1 LRIAA
6 LKKVP
11 AAAAQPI
18 AKEGRNMRC
27 KVVAGLILSLGV
39 SPAMAEDLMTIYRD
53 ALQQDPVY
61 AGAKSSYAATKEKL
75 PQGRAL
81 FLPSINGTASATYNN
96 TNIKYDPAPSSL
108 SSGTFSYPSFGVG
121 VNLTQPIFRP
131 QNYSLYDQAQIQ
143 VAQAESQLAF
153 SGQDLMQRVAQA
165 YFDVLLSEYNLL
177 TVRAQKVATA
187 EQLAQAK
194 RNFQVGTA
202 TITDTY
208 DAQARFDLVIAQ
220 EITAVNDIEVKRR
233 ALQQIIGR
241 LPGPLNKPQEN
252 MVLSAPEPNDME
264 AWVQASYNNSLQVQV
279 AKANLDL
286 AIKEV
291 ERSRYAHYPTID
303 AVSSANYNTQNN
315 STLGVGQDV
324 RTFTIGV
331 QLNLPLYQGGALT
344 SKVRESIANKSK
356 SEEDYENARRTVA
369 QNVRQSFLAVNT
381 GLAEIEALKQAVAS
395 NRLSV
400 DASKLGQEVGVR
412 TQVDVLNAQQLLYSA
427 QRDLARAYYSA
438 ILAQIRLKQSV
449 GRLTPVDL
457 DNVNRLLR
465 TTP

>member
-1 LRIAA
+1 LAA
-6 LKKVP
+6 GSAL
-11 AAAAQPI
+11 
-18 AKEGRNMRC
+18 
-27 KVVAGLILSLGV
+27 
-39 SPAMAEDLMTIYRD
+39 AEDLMTVYRD
-53 ALQQDPVY
+53 ALQQDPVF
-61 AGAKSSYAATKEKL
+61 APAKSQYAATKEKL

-81 FLPSINGTASATYNN
+81 FLPNVNFTANGTYNN
-96 TNIKYDPAPSSL
+96 TNINYNGNTTLPQ
-108 SSGTFSYPSFGVG
+108 GTLSYPSWGVG
-121 VNLTQPIFRP
+121 LNLTQPLYRP
-131 QNYSLYDQAQIQ
+131 QNNSVYDEAQIQ

-165 YFDVLLSEYNLL
+165 YFDVLLSEYNLV
-177 TVRAQKVATA
+177 TVRAQKAATA

-208 DAQARFDLVIAQ
+208 DAQARFDLVNAQ

-241 LPGPLNKPQEN
+241 LPGPLAKPQEN

-264 AWVQASYNNSLQVQV
+264 AWVQAAYNNSLQVQV
-279 AKANLDL
+279 AKANLEI
-286 AIKEV
+286 AAKEV
-291 ERSRYAHYPTID
+291 ERNRYGHYPTID
-303 AVSSANYNTQNN
+303 AVSNANYNGQNN
-315 STLGVGQDV
+315 STLGVGQDI

-331 QLNLPLYQGGALT
+331 QLNVPLYQGGAIS
-344 SKVRESIANKSK
+344 SKVREAIANKSK
-356 SEEDYENARRTVA
+356 AEEDFENARRTVA

-457 DNVNRLLR
+457 ENVNRLLR
-465 TTP
+465 AAP

>member
-1 LRIAA
+1 
-6 LKKVP
+6 
-11 AAAAQPI
+11 
-18 AKEGRNMRC
+18 MRC
-27 KVVAGLILSLGV
+27 KVVAGLVFGLWAGSAL
-39 SPAMAEDLMTIYRD
+39 ADDLMSVYRD
-53 ALQQDPVY
+53 AVQQDPVY
-61 AGAKSSYAATKEKL
+61 AGAKSAYTATKERL
-75 PQGRAL
+75 PQSRAL
-81 FLPSINGTASATYNN
+81 FLPNINATANYQYNDINARYNGATSLIPGTYN
-96 TNIKYDPAPSSL
+96 
-108 SSGTFSYPSFGVG
+108 YPSYGAG
-121 VNLTQPIFRP
+121 LNLSQPLFRP
-131 QNYSLYDQAQIQ
+131 QNFSLYDQAQIQ

-153 SGQDLMQRVAQA
+153 SAQDLMQRVAQA

-177 TVRAQKVATA
+177 TVRAQKAATA

-208 DAQARFDLVIAQ
+208 DAQARFDLVNAQ
-220 EITAVNDIEVKRR
+220 EITAVNDIEVRRR

-241 LPGPLNKPQEN
+241 LPGPLAKAQEN
-252 MVLSAPEPNDME
+252 IVLSAPEPNDME
-264 AWVQASYNNSLQVQV
+264 AWVQAAYSNSLQVQV
-279 AKANLDL
+279 AKANVDL

-291 ERSRYAHYPTID
+291 ERNRYAHYPTID
-303 AVSSANYNTQNN
+303 AVGTANYAGQT
-315 STLGVGQDV
+315 TAVGLGVGQNINTLTV
-324 RTFTIGV
+324 GV
-331 QLNLPLYQGGALT
+331 QLNLPLYQGGAL
-344 SKVRESIANKSK
+344 SSRVREAIANKSR

-427 QRDLARAYYSA
+427 QRDLARSYYTA
-438 ILAQIRLKQSV
+438 VLAQIRLKQAV

-457 DNVNRLLR
+457 ENVNRLLK
-465 TTP
+465 PNP

>member
-1 LRIAA
+1 
-6 LKKVP
+6 
-11 AAAAQPI
+11 
-18 AKEGRNMRC
+18 MRC
-27 KVVAGLILSLGV
+27 TVVAGLIVGLGTG
-39 SPAMAEDLMTIYRD
+39 PALAEDLMSIYRD
-53 ALQQDPVY
+53 ALQQDPVF
-61 AGAKSSYAATKEKL
+61 ASAKSTYAATKEKL
-75 PQGRAL
+75 PQARAL
-81 FLPSINGTASATYNN
+81 FLPSINATSNATYNN
-96 TNIKYDPAPSSL
+96 TRVLYSGNSSL
-108 SSGTFSYPSFGVG
+108 PQDVLSYPSYGVG
-121 VNLTQPIFRP
+121 VNLTQPLFRP

-177 TVRAQKVATA
+177 TVRSQKAATA

-208 DAQARFDLVIAQ
+208 DAQARFDLVNAQ

-241 LPGPLNKPQEN
+241 LPGPLAKPQEN

-279 AKANLDL
+279 ARANLDL
-286 AIKEV
+286 SIKEV
-291 ERSRYAHYPTID
+291 ERSRYTHYPTID
-303 AVSSANYNTQNN
+303 AVAAATYNSQAN
-315 STLGVGQDV
+315 STLGFGQDV
-324 RTFTIGV
+324 RTMTIGV
-331 QLNLPLYQGGALT
+331 QLNLPLYQGGALS
-344 SKVRESIANKSK
+344 SKVREAIANKSK

-381 GLAEIEALKQAVAS
+381 GLAEIEALKQAVTS

-465 TTP
+465 PGS

>member
-1 LRIAA
+1 
-6 LKKVP
+6 
-11 AAAAQPI
+11 
-18 AKEGRNMRC
+18 M
-27 KVVAGLILSLGV
+27 VAGLVFGLWAGSAL
-39 SPAMAEDLMTIYRD
+39 ADDLMSVYRD
-53 ALQQDPVY
+53 AIQQDPVY
-61 AGAKSSYAATKEKL
+61 AGAKSAYAATKEKL

-81 FLPSINGTASATYNN
+81 FLPNVNATANYQYNDINAR
-96 TNIKYDPAPSSL
+96 YDGGSSL
-108 SSGTFSYPSFGVG
+108 RPGTYSYPSYGAG
-121 VNLTQPIFRP
+121 LNLSQPLFRP
-131 QNYSLYDQAQIQ
+131 QNFSLYDQAQIQ

-153 SGQDLMQRVAQA
+153 SAQDLIQRVAQA

-177 TVRAQKVATA
+177 TVRAQKAATA

-208 DAQARFDLVIAQ
+208 DAQARFDLVNAQ
-220 EITAVNDIEVKRR
+220 EITAVNDIEVRRR

-241 LPGPLNKPQEN
+241 LPGPLAKAQEN
-252 MVLSAPEPNDME
+252 IVLSAPEPNDME
-264 AWVQASYNNSLQVQV
+264 AWVQAAYSNSLQVQV
-279 AKANLDL
+279 AKANVDL

-291 ERSRYAHYPTID
+291 ERNRFAHYPTID
-303 AVSSANYNTQNN
+303 AVGTANYAGQTTAVGLGFGQNINTL
-315 STLGVGQDV
+315 TV
-324 RTFTIGV
+324 GV
-331 QLNLPLYQGGALT
+331 QLNLPLYQGGAL
-344 SKVRESIANKSK
+344 SSRVREAIANKSR

-427 QRDLARAYYSA
+427 QRDLARSYYTA
-438 ILAQIRLKQSV
+438 VLAQIRLKQAV

-457 DNVNRLLR
+457 ENVNRLLKP
-465 TTP
+465 TP

>member
-1 LRIAA
+1 
-6 LKKVP
+6 
-11 AAAAQPI
+11 
-18 AKEGRNMRC
+18 MRGTA
-27 KVVAGLILSLGV
+27 VAGLILGLGAG
-39 SPAMAEDLMTIYRD
+39 PAVAEDLTTIYRD

-61 AGAKSSYAATKEKL
+61 AGAKSSYVAAKEKL

-81 FLPSINGTASATYNN
+81 FLPNVNATANANFNNFSANYSQGSL
-96 TNIKYDPAPSSL
+96 PAPGSNVPGSA
-108 SSGTFSYPSFGVG
+108 SYPSYGAGLNV
-121 VNLTQPIFRP
+121 TQPLFRP

-153 SGQDLMQRVAQA
+153 SGQDLIARVAQA
-165 YFDVLLSEYNLL
+165 YFDVLLSEYNLV
-177 TVRAQKVATA
+177 TVRAQKAATA

-208 DAQARFDLVIAQ
+208 DAQARFDLVTAQ
-220 EITAVNDIEVKRR
+220 EITGVNDIEVKRR

-241 LPGPLNKPQEN
+241 LPGELARPQEN
-252 MVLSAPEPNDME
+252 MVLSSPEPNDME
-264 AWVQASYNNSLQVQV
+264 AWVQAAYSNSLQVQI

-286 AIKEV
+286 SGKEV
-291 ERSRYAHYPTID
+291 ERSRFAHYPTID
-303 AVSSANYNTQNN
+303 AVGTANYLNQNN
-315 STLGVGQDV
+315 SQLGYGQAL
-324 RTFTIGV
+324 TNLAIGV
-331 QLNLPLYQGGALT
+331 QLNLPIYQGGALS
-344 SKVRESIANKSK
+344 SKVREAIANKSK

-427 QRDLARAYYSA
+427 QRDLARAYYAA
-438 ILAQIRLKQSV
+438 ILAQIRLKQAV

-465 TTP
+465 PTP

>member
-1 LRIAA
+1 MGTGAAIAD
-6 LKKVP
+6 
-11 AAAAQPI
+11 
-18 AKEGRNMRC
+18 
-27 KVVAGLILSLGV
+27 
-39 SPAMAEDLMTIYRD
+39 DLMSIYRD
-53 ALQQDPVY
+53 ALQQDPVF
-61 AGAKSSYAATKEKL
+61 AAAKSTYAATKEKL

-81 FLPSINGTASATYNN
+81 FLPNINATANANYNN
-96 TNIKYDPAPSSL
+96 FSVNYSQASTPVPGGNLPGSA
-108 SSGTFSYPSFGVG
+108 SYPTYGAG
-121 VNLTQPIFRP
+121 VNLTQPLFRP
-131 QNYSLYDQAQIQ
+131 QNFSLYDQAQIQ

-153 SGQDLMQRVAQA
+153 SGQDLIQRVAQA
-165 YFDVLLSEYNLL
+165 YFDVLLSQYNLL
-177 TVRAQKVATA
+177 TVRSQKAATA

-208 DAQARFDLVIAQ
+208 DAQARFDLVNAQ

-241 LPGPLNKPQEN
+241 LPGELARPQPN

-264 AWVQASYNNSLQVQV
+264 QWVQAAYTNSLQVQV
-279 AKANLDL
+279 AKANFDL
-286 AIKEV
+286 AVKEV
-291 ERSRYAHYPTID
+291 ERNRYAHYPTID
-303 AVSSANYNTQNN
+303 AVGTANYNNQQN
-315 STLGVGQDV
+315 SQFGYGQALTTLA
-324 RTFTIGV
+324 IGV
-331 QLNLPLYQGGALT
+331 QLNFPLYQGGALS
-344 SKVRESIANKSK
+344 SKVREAIANKSK

-395 NRLSV
+395 NQLSV

-427 QRDLARAYYSA
+427 QRDLARAYYTA
-438 ILAQIRLKQSV
+438 ILAQIRLKQAI

-457 DNVNRLLR
+457 DNVNKLLR

>member
-1 LRIAA
+1 
-6 LKKVP
+6 
-11 AAAAQPI
+11 
-18 AKEGRNMRC
+18 
-27 KVVAGLILSLGV
+27 
-39 SPAMAEDLMTIYRD
+39 MAEDLITIYRD

-81 FLPSINGTASATYNN
+81 FLPNVNATANANYNN
-96 TNIKYDPAPSSL
+96 FSANYSQGSLPAPGSNVPGSA
-108 SSGTFSYPSFGVG
+108 SYPSYGAG
-121 VNLTQPIFRP
+121 VNLTQPLFRP
-131 QNYSLYDQAQIQ
+131 QNYPLYDQAQIQ

-153 SGQDLMQRVAQA
+153 SGQDLIARVAQA
-165 YFDVLLSEYNLL
+165 YFDVLLSQYNLI
-177 TVRAQKVATA
+177 TVRAQKAATA

-208 DAQARFDLVIAQ
+208 DAQARFDLVTAQ
-220 EITAVNDIEVKRR
+220 EITGVNDIEVKRR

-241 LPGPLNKPQEN
+241 LPGELARPQEN
-252 MVLSAPEPNDME
+252 MVLSSPEPNDME
-264 AWVQASYNNSLQVQV
+264 AWVQAAYSNSLQVQI

-286 AIKEV
+286 AGKEV

-303 AVSSANYNTQNN
+303 AVGTANYLNQQNGQLGYGQALT
-315 STLGVGQDV
+315 TLA
-324 RTFTIGV
+324 IGV
-331 QLNLPLYQGGALT
+331 QLNLPIYQGGALS
-344 SKVRESIANKSK
+344 SKVREAIANKSK
-356 SEEDYENARRTVA
+356 SEEDFENARRTVA

-465 TTP
+465 PTP